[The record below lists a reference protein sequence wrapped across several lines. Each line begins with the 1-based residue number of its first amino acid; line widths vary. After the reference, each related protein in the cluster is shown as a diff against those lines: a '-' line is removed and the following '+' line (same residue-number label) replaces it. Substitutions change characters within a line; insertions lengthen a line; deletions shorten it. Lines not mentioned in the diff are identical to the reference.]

1 MLWTLAWRNVWRN
14 RRRSILTL
22 ATILL
27 AVVLGLLMRS
37 MQYGS
42 YDAMISSTVARGG
55 HIQVHGEGYWDN
67 KSIDRSIHADAA
79 TLDQIRSATS
89 VIDVVPRLESF
100 ALISFG
106 DRTKP
111 SAVVGT
117 DPVVE
122 HRYTSL
128 ADRVVEGEYLA
139 EGERGILLLRG
150 LADYLGAEVG
160 DEVVLLGAGYRGQ
173 TAADLLPVTGIFD
186 LVMMG
191 NLETG
196 MAYMP
201 LAAAR
206 ELYAAPPDQVTSLS
220 VMLDDGGT
228 VQTTAD
234 TLAEMLGAEY
244 EVMTWRETS
253 KEVVQQ
259 IQSDSAGGIFML
271 GILYMVA
278 GFGLLGTVLMSTME
292 RRREFGVMN
301 AVGLR
306 KGRLATVL
314 FIETVALVVVGVVL
328 VLIVSLP
335 IMYWF
340 HRHPIRV
347 TGDLVTVFEEFNI
360 PPYIPFA
367 LDPGIF
373 LAQGLVVLVMA
384 LVVAS
389 FPILSI
395 RRLHIVRAITG
406 R

>member
-42 YDAMISSTVARGG
+42 YDAMIGSTVARGG

-67 KSIDRSIHADAA
+67 KSIDRSIHADPA

-122 HRYTSL
+122 DRYTSL

-220 VMLDDGGT
+220 VMLDDGET

-306 KGRLATVL
+306 RSRLATVL

-328 VLIVSLP
+328 GLIVSLP

-340 HRHPIRV
+340 HLHPIPV
-347 TGDLVTVFEEFNI
+347 SGDLVTVFEEFNI

-367 LDPGIF
+367 LNPGIF
-373 LAQGLVVLVMA
+373 VAQGFVVLVMA

-389 FPILSI
+389 FPIVSI
-395 RRLHIVRAITG
+395 RRLNIMRAIAG

>member
-1 MLWTLAWRNVWRN
+1 VLWTLAWRNVWRN
-14 RRRSILTL
+14 RRRSSLTL

-42 YDAMISSTVARGG
+42 YDAMISSTVARTG
-55 HIQVHGEGYWDN
+55 HIQVHGDGYWDN

-79 TLDQIRSATS
+79 TLEQIRSAPH

-111 SAVVGT
+111 SGVIGT
-117 DPVVE
+117 DPEVE

-128 ADRVVEGEYLA
+128 ANRVVDGEYLA
-139 EGERGILLLRG
+139 PGGRGILLLRS

-160 DEVVLLGAGYRGQ
+160 DEVVLLGGGYRGQ

-186 LVMMG
+186 LTMMG
-191 NLETG
+191 SLETG
-196 MAYMP
+196 LAYVQ
-201 LAAAR
+201 LSAAR
-206 ELYAAPPDQVTSLS
+206 DLYAAPADQVTSLS
-220 VMLDDGGT
+220 VMLDDGEALQ
-228 VQTTAD
+228 VVAD
-234 TLAEMLGAEY
+234 GLAVTLGPEY

-253 KEVVQQ
+253 EDVVQQ

-271 GILYMVA
+271 AILYMVA

-306 KGRLATVL
+306 KSRLASVL
-314 FIETVALVVVGVVL
+314 FVETLVL
-328 VLIVSLP
+328 VLVGVILGLIAATP
-335 IMYWF
+335 IIFWF
-340 HRHPIRV
+340 HYNPIPV
-347 TGDLVTVFEEFNI
+347 TGDLATIFEEFNV
-360 PPYIPFA
+360 PPYLPFSVDA
-367 LDPGIF
+367 GIF
-373 LAQGLVVLVMA
+373 VAQGLVVLVMA
-384 LVVAS
+384 LIVAS
-389 FPILSI
+389 FPIVSI
-395 RRLHIVRAITG
+395 RRLNIMRAITG

>member
-328 VLIVSLP
+328 GLIVSLP

-340 HRHPIRV
+340 HLHPIPV